1 MQKLEITEHGGI
13 ERENHVWH
21 LSIMSA
27 TNSHDHEIFY
37 FFEYKQPLYAFRYWL
52 EIIHSIIHHNS
63 WWLMFRIVYILV
75 ITCKYTRCLTWKFQ
89 NPRDVEHCYLSI
101 AYDFLNLQQEQ
112 TIIGRSKKTKCNFIH
127 SVQSYA
133 PRKFLYPYFNDINF
147 ATFLSKLRCFCTRAF
162 FMNYSNTLRN
172 VTCMAVLR
180 RCYFFSHS
188 VLLHHVH
195 MNTSFFDFHFNQEN
209 TGRKAVFFLRA

>member
-1 MQKLEITEHGGI
+1 MQKLKITEHGGI

-52 EIIHSIIHHNS
+52 EIIHGIIHHNS

-75 ITCKYTRCLTWKFQ
+75 ITCKYTWCLTWKFQ
-89 NPRDVEHCYLSI
+89 NSRDVEHCYLSI

-133 PRKFLYPYFNDINF
+133 PRKFLCPHFNDIKF
-147 ATFLSKLRCFCTRAF
+147 ATFLNLIGFVELNSTAP
-162 FMNYSNTLRN
+162 YSLIVSLCYDLMLSI
-172 VTCMAVLR
+172 VTADELNK
-180 RCYFFSHS
+180 YFF
-188 VLLHHVH
+188 
-195 MNTSFFDFHFNQEN
+195 
-209 TGRKAVFFLRA
+209 K

>member
-1 MQKLEITEHGGI
+1 MLLG
-13 ERENHVWH
+13 
-21 LSIMSA
+21 
-27 TNSHDHEIFY
+27 
-37 FFEYKQPLYAFRYWL
+37 FR
-52 EIIHSIIHHNS
+52 
-63 WWLMFRIVYILV
+63 V
-75 ITCKYTRCLTWKFQ
+75 
-89 NPRDVEHCYLSI
+89 
-101 AYDFLNLQQEQ
+101 
-112 TIIGRSKKTKCNFIH
+112 
-127 SVQSYA
+127 
-133 PRKFLYPYFNDINF
+133 FLYIVLTYSILLAYNFNEIKF
-147 ATFLSKLRCFCTRAF
+147 ATFLSKLRRFCTRAF